1 MSYGGKVINT
11 LKIII
16 EENQKVTLYFNF
28 FMIIYD
34 IINIYSQLLK

>member
-1 MSYGGKVINT
+1 MSYGGKGFNT

-16 EENQKVTLYFNF
+16 VENQKVTLYFNF